1 MPPDNTGET
10 PWQAEARW
18 IAALAGRLGSPSF
31 PTGDH
36 AALRRMQPGD
46 PSGRA
51 QIAAERLFALAGLQ
65 PDGTDRRR
73 WLFVI
78 HCLALAGGRHDRDAA
93 AGQVLAD
100 IHYSEERLTR
110 LLSTDFEV
118 VADVIPRLARL
129 IGSKAVPIDWL
140 PLGQLLCLT
149 GRNETRAD
157 RARHRIARTYARA
170 AASR

>member
-1 MPPDNTGET
+1 MPPDNKSET

-18 IAALAGRLGSPSF
+18 IATLAGYLGNSSF
-31 PTGDH
+31 PTGEH
-36 AALRRMQPGD
+36 AALRRMQPET

-65 PDGTDRRR
+65 PDGKDRQR
-73 WLFVI
+73 WWFVI
-78 HCLALAGGRHDRDAA
+78 HCLALAGGRHDKDAA
-93 AGQVLAD
+93 AGRVLAD

-129 IGSKAVPIDWL
+129 IGSKGIAIDWL
-140 PLGQLLCLT
+140 PLGQLLRWT
-149 GRNETRAD
+149 GRNETMAD
-157 RARHRIARTYARA
+157 HARQRIARTYARA
-170 AASR
+170 AASQ